1 MREAPGGVWA
11 TMLTPFLDDG
21 GIDYNGLEQLI
32 EWYLEHRV
40 AGLFAVCKSSESAH
54 MTRDERVSIARF
66 VVKRTRGRVPVIAGG
81 NLSDTLPEQAR
92 EMQMIADA
100 GVDAVVVLTSNV
112 VDQGASGQE
121 WRASMERLLELVPE
135 DMQLGI
141 YESPSPY
148 HLILDRESLAW
159 CRETDRFRF
168 LKDTS
173 CSANAITEKLET
185 VRDSSLR
192 VFNAHTQTLLH
203 SLRLGAAGYSSV
215 MANVNPSLYDWLI
228 HNHQLEPD
236 RAERLQ
242 WFLTVADAATV
253 ARCYPASAKYF
264 LTLEG
269 VPLSLFT
276 RTPTRFPVDATM
288 KRTMDQLWRLNQEYL
303 NAYGC

>member
-1 MREAPGGVWA
+1 MHEAPRGVWA
-11 TMLTPFLDDG
+11 TMLTPFREDG
-21 GIDYNGLEQLI
+21 AIDYNGLERLI
-32 EWYLEHRV
+32 EWYIEHRV

-54 MTRDERVSIARF
+54 MTRDERVSVARF
-66 VVKRTRGRVPVIAGG
+66 VVKHTRGRVPVIAGG

-92 EMQMIADA
+92 EMQTLAEA
-100 GVDAVVVLTSNV
+100 GVDAVVVLSSKV
-112 VDQGASGQE
+112 VDQGANDRQ
-121 WRASMERLLELVPE
+121 WRASMERLLKLVPE
-135 DMQLGI
+135 DTQLGV

-148 HLILDRESLAW
+148 HRIVGRESLAW
-159 CRETDRFRF
+159 CRETGRFRF

-173 CSANAITEKLET
+173 CSATAISEKLET
-185 VRDSSLR
+185 VRGSSLR

-228 HNHQLEPD
+228 RNYAAEPD

-242 WFLTVADAATV
+242 WFLSVADAATV

-269 VPLSLFT
+269 VPISLFT
-276 RTPTRFPVDATM
+276 RTSTRFPVDDTM